1 MQTAA
6 KVEADH
12 AMDKGLGTEEGV
24 SEEDMD
30 ILRKEYDE
38 ILESMKE
45 NGTTYAGLKSSASV
59 ICGFAGWM
67 ALAVDKEVKCP
78 AFAICISL
86 SAALSLSMVIIFT
99 LLDITTARLSGY
111 VKADFI
117 NDTCYY
123 RAGGWLMLIY
133 SLPLFLISFVLKF
146 SCELD
151 PPYNL
156 ILSSIFG
163 VVVLFVHLTIGR
175 LLYLYRPRVLA
186 FFITA
191 PIVGLGFFAFPDVFE
206 DFGKLTSPRD
216 WISYDCERLGE
227 KLKKKIEQRKQQGL
241 FYEAMQLSDRFFSGS
256 GRKYV

>member
-1 MQTAA
+1 MARQQGPGSHCTYSLIISIVAIEQSLHRGHHQEYKKKNKKIEEGGTELSYFETHLYMQTAA
-6 KVEADH
+6 KVNADH

-151 PPYNL
+151 P
-156 ILSSIFG
+156 
-163 VVVLFVHLTIGR
+163 
-175 LLYLYRPRVLA
+175 
-186 FFITA
+186 
-191 PIVGLGFFAFPDVFE
+191 
-206 DFGKLTSPRD
+206 
-216 WISYDCERLGE
+216 
-227 KLKKKIEQRKQQGL
+227 
-241 FYEAMQLSDRFFSGS
+241 
-256 GRKYV
+256 